1 MNKTQILVVDDE
13 PDIRELVKDILEDEG
28 FEVTT
33 AKDADSAREAR
44 RARKP
49 DLILL
54 DIWMPDTDGISL
66 LKEWSASSPTNDLP
80 VIMMSGH
87 GTVETAV
94 EATRLGA
101 YDFLEKPLSMAK
113 LNLTIRRA
121 LETAQLREENVG
133 LRDRNKTV
141 SEPIGKST
149 IIQAV
154 RDQAKR
160 IATHDTP
167 VLIAGESGS
176 GKEVFARYIHS
187 NSSRRS
193 GSFVKISVAALTGGN
208 SSIELFGTEEGK
220 SVHYGLLDRAS
231 GGTIFLEDVSDMDI
245 SLQAKILATMRDS
258 VFTRVGGIESVDFN
272 VRVIAATSL
281 DLAVEVENGTF
292 REDFFYQLNVV
303 PLKIPP
309 LREHREDIPE
319 LLDFHA
325 NRMVSQEGMT
335 YRRFS
340 VAGQNRLRNYDW
352 PGNVRELE
360 NIVQRLFI
368 LGTGSEIGI
377 EEIDVALGRRPRIE
391 NTTSLQWMDLPLR
404 EAREQFEKN
413 YLCHQIRISG
423 GNVSEVAKR
432 IEMERTHL
440 YRKLRALGIDPKLIT
455 AKQ

>member
-1 MNKTQILVVDDE
+1 
-13 PDIRELVKDILEDEG
+13 
-28 FEVTT
+28 
-33 AKDADSAREAR
+33 
-44 RARKP
+44 
-49 DLILL
+49 
-54 DIWMPDTDGISL
+54 
-66 LKEWSASSPTNDLP
+66 
-80 VIMMSGH
+80 
-87 GTVETAV
+87 
-94 EATRLGA
+94 
-101 YDFLEKPLSMAK
+101 
-113 LNLTIRRA
+113 
-121 LETAQLREENVG
+121 
-133 LRDRNKTV
+133 
-141 SEPIGKST
+141 
-149 IIQAV
+149 
-154 RDQAKR
+154 
-160 IATHDTP
+160 
-167 VLIAGESGS
+167 IAGESGS

-208 SSIELFGTEEGK
+208 SSVELFGTEEGK

-231 GGTIFLEDVSDMDI
+231 GGTIFLEDVSEMDI

-258 VFTRVGGIESVDFN
+258 IFTRVGGIESVDFN

-319 LLDFHA
+319 LLEFHA
-325 NRMVSQEGMT
+325 NRMVSQDGMT

-368 LGTGSEIGI
+368 LGTGSEIDI

-423 GNVSEVAKR
+423 GNVSE
-432 IEMERTHL
+432 
-440 YRKLRALGIDPKLIT
+440 
-455 AKQ
+455 